1 MDKRRKISRWELLF
15 GLAFLTLCC
24 FLFRRLPYG
33 AALDDEAFYLTVP
46 WQLIQGSA
54 PVLHQW
60 NTAQLFGLLLCPPL
74 RLYLLLNP
82 SAEGIFLHFRVL
94 YLLLHALVSLL
105 LWLRLRKRDRLGAAA
120 VSLIYL
126 QFVFRGL
133 PCLSYNTM
141 GVGLLLIAG
150 LTLGLSRGRAWE
162 YLTAGLAFAGAVL
175 CCPYLAV
182 LWLLYALAA
191 LFLAV
196 RKKAGVWD
204 GVFALRSWL
213 LFTAGCAVLAALF
226 FLRIALYGD
235 LRLLPGL
242 LPMLFEEDPNHL
254 TGALDFLRAFC
265 ADFSTRSR
273 FFKPIL
279 LGSAVLTAA
288 ILLDRGREKRRWLYL
303 LAAVGLSFLWALPY
317 LLMYRSQNA
326 AMFPL
331 SILGFFAFLLCR
343 KKESRLFA
351 FLYIPGV
358 VYWVCI
364 DMASDLGFSSIAGAS
379 AVNMPL
385 CVLALVQLLRE
396 LWEDRPGERP
406 LRRAAEALSGLL
418 ACALT
423 AALVLTSL
431 YATHTT
437 DANGPERW
445 MDDTRITC
453 GAACG
458 LIAHDDEAAAYTA
471 EYAALA
477 PLRGLPEGNV
487 LYLARNSL
495 RFLEDPKRCVSSNLW
510 FSFVPWQKGF
520 EQLRQY
526 WDLFPDRRPD
536 YVYLPQELIDRGFLE
551 GFAPYPHSEEPV
563 ETGVILYMDWS
574 AS

>member
-1 MDKRRKISRWELLF
+1 MNKLKKTSLWELLF
-15 GLAFLTLCC
+15 GLVFVALCG

-33 AALDDEAFYLTVP
+33 AAMDDEAFYLTVP
-46 WQLIQGSA
+46 WQLLQGSA

-60 NTAQLFGLLLCPPL
+60 NTAQLFGLLLCPLL

-82 SAEGIFLHFRVL
+82 SAEGIFLHFRAL

-105 LWLRLRKRDRLGAAA
+105 LWLRLRNRDRLGAAA

-150 LTLGLSRGRAWE
+150 LTLGLSPGKAWE

-182 LWLLYALAA
+182 LWPLYGLAA

-226 FLRIALYGD
+226 FLRMARYGD

-254 TGALDFLRAFC
+254 TGALDFLRAFYT
-265 ADFSTRSR
+265 DFSTRSR

-279 LGSAVLTAA
+279 LGSALLTAA

-326 AMFPL
+326 AIFPL

-351 FLYIPGV
+351 FLYLPGV

-385 CVLALVQLLRE
+385 CVLSLVQLLRE
-396 LWEDRPGERP
+396 LWEDRSGQRP
-406 LRRAAEALSGLL
+406 LRRAAAALSGLL

-431 YATHTT
+431 YATHST

-445 MDDTRITC
+445 KDDTVIAC
-453 GAACG
+453 GAARG
-458 LIAHDDEAAAYTA
+458 LIAHDDEAAEYTA

-477 PLRGLPEGNV
+477 PLREIPEGNV

-495 RFLEDPKRCVSSNLW
+495 RFLEDPKRCVSNNLW
-510 FSFVPWQKGF
+510 FAYSGPERAFS
-520 EQLRQY
+520 QLETY
-526 WDLFPDRRPD
+526 WALFPDRRPD
-536 YVYLPQELIDRGFLE
+536 FVYLTNKLTETGYLE
-551 GFAPYPHSEEPV
+551 IFSPLPHTETDV
-563 ETGVILYMDWS
+563 GTGVILTMDWS
-574 AS
+574 TS